1 MVDRMLSEKKFWY
14 RWMLNYS
21 VGELLGIGAAAT
33 IGRVLFIEFSGES
46 AAVSTFVTFV
56 VLLIAGSVE
65 GFVIGF
71 VQWRALSKMITHF
84 KAYPW
89 IVVTMISTAIGWIL
103 ILPPA
108 IMLIS
113 FLTKLSIINHYY
125 SVFYAAIVGIAFG
138 GLIGITQFF
147 IIRKFYDRAFA
158 WIFASATGWMFSFLI
173 VYTAIA
179 MFSGS
184 EALFYNLSL
193 IVMSC
198 MLSGLVQGI
207 VSGTCLHFF
216 MTVKKI
222 HERVPVDSHFPL

>member
-1 MVDRMLSEKKFWY
+1 MADSIEKKFWF
-14 RWMLNYS
+14 RWILNYS
-21 VGELLGIGAAAT
+21 AGELLGIGAAAT
-33 IGRVLFIEFSGES
+33 IGRLLFVEFSKES
-46 AAVSTFVTFV
+46 AAASTFVTFV
-56 VLLIAGSVE
+56 ILLIAGSVE

-84 KAYPW
+84 KPNPW
-89 IVVTMISTAIGWIL
+89 IILTMASTSVGWIL

-113 FLTKLSIINHYY
+113 FFTKLSIIDEYY
-125 SVFYAAIVGIAFG
+125 SLVYTAIVGVAFG

-147 IIRKFYDRAFA
+147 MIRKFYDRAFA

-173 VYTAIA
+173 IYSAIA
-179 MFSGS
+179 LLAGP
-184 EALFYNLSL
+184 EAFFYNLSL
-193 IVMSC
+193 VVISC
-198 MLSGLVQGI
+198 MLSGFVQGI

-222 HERVPVDSHFPL
+222 HERMPVDDHFPL